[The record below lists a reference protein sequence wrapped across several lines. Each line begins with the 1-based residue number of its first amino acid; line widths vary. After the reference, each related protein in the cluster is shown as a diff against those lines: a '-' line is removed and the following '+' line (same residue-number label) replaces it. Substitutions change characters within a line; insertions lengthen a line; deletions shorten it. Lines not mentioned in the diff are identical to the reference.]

1 MGGTTSPAD
10 WKGDELGDERSV
22 KEIPLTAH
30 DQAIVRELWCRAVTY
45 ELYGKDG
52 TPKDQRV
59 LEVWN
64 AWRSKIDAYQD
75 ASTGAPTF
83 CGHPLDRVSSPA
95 GLTHRWELASPVW
108 EAACTSTRLVRRYIR
123 VAADAAVTAG
133 YVPTRAGI
141 LDPLLRDPLTVPCPL
156 FSHLSKSIGLSRIV
170 RISATFRNICQ
181 NSGKYIGTLFLQTL
195 IESFLLKSGC
205 EVGARVDQVGIG
217 PMPTPLAKPPPSRP
231 AYVNGDLHS
240 LHDVIRDIR
249 ELIHLTDSDP
259 RPLFNHLDFMSAF
272 PYASRAD
279 WPIMIRK
286 VKDDAFARTLEAAMG
301 TPDKEDALVLQWE
314 TAWRARGHEKILQT
328 YIHPDLIPYLRHS
341 VTHPALPFL
350 RDHIIRMETIPW
362 KVAS

>member
-1 MGGTTSPAD
+1 MGGTTYPTD

-22 KEIPLTAH
+22 KELPLTAH

-45 ELYGKDG
+45 ALYGKDG

-75 ASTGAPTF
+75 ASTGEPTF

-95 GLTHRWELASPVW
+95 GLTHRWELARPVW
-108 EAACTSTRLVRRYIR
+108 EAACTATRLVRRYIR

-141 LDPLLRDPLTVPCPL
+141 LDPLLRNPLTV
-156 FSHLSKSIGLSRIV
+156 
-170 RISATFRNICQ
+170 
-181 NSGKYIGTLFLQTL
+181 
-195 IESFLLKSGC
+195 
-205 EVGARVDQVGIG
+205 GAHVDQVGIG

-231 AYVNGDLHS
+231 VYENGDLHT
-240 LHDVIRDIR
+240 LRDVIRDVR
-249 ELIHLTDSDP
+249 ALIHLTDSDP

-286 VKDDAFARTLEAAMG
+286 VKDDTFTGTLNAAMG

-314 TAWRARGHEKILQT
+314 TAWRARDHEKILQT